1 MENIKFLGFVFALIF
16 GSHMLVEF
24 MVKYVPYLALVLAPA
39 LFTYIAIN
47 AARYYR
53 EAQDN

>member
-24 MVKYVPYLALVLAPA
+24 MVKYVPYLALVIAPA
-39 LFTYIAIN
+39 LFTYILIN
-47 AARYYR
+47 AVRYYR
-53 EAQDN
+53 EASDN

>member
-24 MVKYVPYLALVLAPA
+24 MMTYLPYLGIVIAPA

-53 EAQDN
+53 EASEN

>member
-16 GSHMLVEF
+16 GSHMMVEF
-24 MVKYVPYLALVLAPA
+24 MVRYVPYLGIVIAPA

-53 EAQDN
+53 EASN

>member
-24 MVKYVPYLALVLAPA
+24 IMTYVPYLGIVIAPA
-39 LFTYIAIN
+39 LLTYIAIN
-47 AARYYR
+47 AMRYYR
-53 EAQDN
+53 EASNN

>member
-24 MVKYVPYLALVLAPA
+24 MVQYVPYLALFLAPA
-39 LFTYIAIN
+39 VFTYIAIN

>member
-24 MVKYVPYLALVLAPA
+24 MVQYVPYLALVLAPA
-39 LFTYIAIN
+39 VFTYIAIN

-53 EAQDN
+53 EAQGN